1 VTANSTSGDRVGMDW
16 MAIRMGGLEYHIVYL
31 DDNLAAE
38 TKMNETSSV
47 SVENLK
53 RATPS

>member
-1 VTANSTSGDRVGMDW
+1 MDW
-16 MAIRMGGLEYHIVYL
+16 MAIQMGDLEYHIVYL

-38 TKMNETSSV
+38 MKMNETSSV
-47 SVENLK
+47 TVENLK

>member
-1 VTANSTSGDRVGMDW
+1 MDW
-16 MAIRMGGLEYHIVYL
+16 MAIQMGDLEYHIVYS

-38 TKMNETSSV
+38 MKMNETSSV
-47 SVENLK
+47 TVENLK